1 MSSLPPA
8 LDFPA
13 MELDLVKKW
22 QESGTFQ
29 MQNKLSL
36 ERGDEVCRLYRSCII
51 TVVVVACI
59 VSCMS
64 SLSSPLPFVAV
75 PSCRRRRRFAGLLAV
90 FFLLSLEKREQTAS
104 ACLSANALPSQ
115 RDDGWI
121 QSSFARASSSHS
133 RKRKLS
139 HVTI

>member
-75 PSCRRRRRFAGLLAV
+75 PSCRRRRRRFAGLLAV

-104 ACLSANALPSQ
+104 ACLSANALLPAE
-115 RDDGWI
+115 RTTNAWMETG
-121 QSSFARASSSHS
+121 
-133 RKRKLS
+133 
-139 HVTI
+139 